1 MGEKEVMQKRKA
13 LTPKLREAVYYK
25 YDGHCA
31 YCGKQLT
38 IKEYQVDHLIPVQRA
53 QFGKYT
59 EEQLERFENY
69 MPACRVCNH
78 YKRAHSLETFRR
90 YIEEIPTKLDR
101 DSYIYRIGKKYNL
114 IEESSHKIEF
124 YFEKVE
130 REKFELQVGRDPS
143 LMQNIK
149 EYTEAR
155 KAVLREQLIEKNLKA
170 VIVQVGNVEA
180 SNRYVRNKIKDLE
193 EVGITTELI
202 KFAEDITERQLL
214 HTMADLNGDSSV
226 TGYLVQLPLPKH
238 ISEEKVNLAIDPKKD
253 IDGFHPLSKTVAATP
268 LGTFNYLKSMNYDFS
283 GKNAVIIG
291 RSHIVGR
298 PMHKLLLDA
307 NMNVTILHT
316 KTSEEDKRF
325 YLANA
330 DLIVVAAGKAGVV
343 DSSYHLKES
352 AVIMDVG
359 INFNAEGKLIGDC
372 EPGLDVA
379 FQSPV
384 PGGCGLLTR
393 LAVIENL
400 ISLAE

>member
-1 MGEKEVMQKRKA
+1 
-13 LTPKLREAVYYK
+13 
-25 YDGHCA
+25 
-31 YCGKQLT
+31 
-38 IKEYQVDHLIPVQRA
+38 
-53 QFGKYT
+53 
-59 EEQLERFENY
+59 
-69 MPACRVCNH
+69 
-78 YKRAHSLETFRR
+78 
-90 YIEEIPTKLDR
+90 
-101 DSYIYRIGKKYNL
+101 
-114 IEESSHKIEF
+114 
-124 YFEKVE
+124 
-130 REKFELQVGRDPS
+130 
-143 LMQNIK
+143 MQNIK
-149 EYTEAR
+149 EYVANR
-155 KAVLREQLIEKNLKA
+155 KVVLKEELKETNLRA

-193 EVGITTELI
+193 EVGIKTELLHFDEHISEEALLLAI
-202 KFAEDITERQLL
+202 KG
-214 HTMADLNGDSSV
+214 LNNDEFV

-238 ISEEKVNLAIDPKKD
+238 ISEEKVNLTIDPAKD

-268 LGTFNYLKSMNYDFS
+268 LGVYNYLKAMNYNFS

-316 KTSEEDKRF
+316 RTSEEDKRF
-325 YLANA
+325 YLEHA

-343 DSSYHLKES
+343 NKSYKLKES

-359 INFNAEGKLIGDC
+359 INFNEEGKLIGDC
-372 EPGLDVA
+372 EKDLPVA

-400 ISLAE
+400 IELSR

>member
-1 MGEKEVMQKRKA
+1 MIAIKDYVEQK
-13 LTPKLREAVYYK
+13 
-25 YDGHCA
+25 
-31 YCGKQLT
+31 
-38 IKEYQVDHLIPVQRA
+38 
-53 QFGKYT
+53 
-59 EEQLERFENY
+59 
-69 MPACRVCNH
+69 
-78 YKRAHSLETFRR
+78 
-90 YIEEIPTKLDR
+90 
-101 DSYIYRIGKKYNL
+101 
-114 IEESSHKIEF
+114 
-124 YFEKVE
+124 KVE
-130 REKFELQVGRDPS
+130 LRL
-143 LMQNIK
+143 LTQNK
-149 EYTEAR
+149 R
-155 KAVLREQLIEKNLKA
+155 LKA

-180 SNRYVRNKIKDLE
+180 SNRYVRNKIKDLNE
-193 EVGITTELI
+193 CGIETELV
-202 KFAEDITERQLL
+202 KFSEDVTEDQLL
-214 HTMADLNGDSSV
+214 HALADLNGDDSV
-226 TGYLVQLPLPKH
+226 TGYLIQLPLPKH
-238 ISEEKVNLAIDPKKD
+238 ISEEKVNMAIDPKKD

-343 DSSYHLKES
+343 DSSYHLKNS

>member
-1 MGEKEVMQKRKA
+1 
-13 LTPKLREAVYYK
+13 
-25 YDGHCA
+25 
-31 YCGKQLT
+31 
-38 IKEYQVDHLIPVQRA
+38 
-53 QFGKYT
+53 
-59 EEQLERFENY
+59 
-69 MPACRVCNH
+69 
-78 YKRAHSLETFRR
+78 
-90 YIEEIPTKLDR
+90 
-101 DSYIYRIGKKYNL
+101 
-114 IEESSHKIEF
+114 
-124 YFEKVE
+124 
-130 REKFELQVGRDPS
+130 
-143 LMQNIK
+143 MQNIK

-155 KAVLREQLIEKNLKA
+155 KVVLQEQLIDTNLKA
-170 VIVQVGNVEA
+170 VIIQVGDVEA
-180 SNRYVRNKIKDLE
+180 SNRYVKNKIKDLQ
-193 EVGITTELI
+193 EVGIAVELRRFLDTI
-202 KFAEDITERQLL
+202 SEDELL
-214 HTMADLNGDSSV
+214 HEIEMLNINESV
-226 TGYLVQLPLPKH
+226 TGYLVQLPLPEH
-238 ISEEKVNLAIDPKKD
+238 ISEEKVNLTIDPTKD

-268 LGTFNYLKSMNYDFS
+268 LGVFNYLKAMNYDFS

-330 DLIVVAAGKAGVV
+330 DLIVVAAGKAGVL
-343 DSSYHLKES
+343 DSSYHLKNS
-352 AVIMDVG
+352 AVVMDVG
-359 INFNAEGKLIGDC
+359 INFNDEGKLIGDC